1 MIGKNEKKQNSATTA
16 AVVGAAIGAGA
27 IIGAQKALKS
37 PKIRAA
43 VNKMKA
49 DVTKKIS
56 MHEKDAKKEISKVKV
71 KLEKDLPKI
80 DKK

>member
-1 MIGKNEKKQNSATTA
+1 MIGKHEKKQSSLKTA

-27 IIGAQKALKS
+27 VIGAQKAMKS
-37 PKIRAA
+37 PKVRAA

-56 MHEKDAKKEISKVKV
+56 VHEKGAKEQIEKVKE
-71 KLEKDLPKI
+71 KLEKELPKT